1 MNIEG
6 MGEGVPQESERRL
19 EMKAGDRPRKLLSD
33 ELDLILRSNGQ
44 PLEKCKQWNDI
55 RFAFDKDHFGY
66 RVMDVLGWGQ
76 GAAGLGGGTVRT
88 RMVTV
93 GMWKE
98 EPRKLFF

>member
-1 MNIEG
+1 M
-6 MGEGVPQESERRL
+6 
-19 EMKAGDRPRKLLSD
+19 
-33 ELDLILRSNGQ
+33 
-44 PLEKCKQWNDI
+44 
-55 RFAFDKDHFGY
+55 
-66 RVMDVLGWGQ
+66 GQ